1 MFIVTFSNFSSISWL
16 PDLLG
21 EENLD
26 RYNYRLINPIAVGK
40 CHETLK
46 IEAGIETWIHWS
58 GVYFV
63 VRSQQSQKHSDSS
76 IQALEN
82 ILMIQG
88 RGYAVLCCFSP
99 PFIYDLFVH
108 TSLQVIS
115 LDFILFILLSYVTV
129 YRWHFNWVFF
139 GYYFDQ
145 CPHYTCSKLLEKK
158 RFIRVT
164 MK

>member
-1 MFIVTFSNFSSISWL
+1 MFIVTFNNFSSISWL

-21 EENLD
+21 EESLN
-26 RYNYRLINPIAVGK
+26 RYNYRLINPLAVGK

-58 GVYFV
+58 GVCFV

-88 RGYAVLCCFSP
+88 RGYAVLCCFNP

-129 YRWHFNWVFF
+129 YRWHFICFF
-139 GYYFDQ
+139 LGTISINAPIILVVNY
-145 CPHYTCSKLLEKK
+145 
-158 RFIRVT
+158 
-164 MK
+164 

>member
-1 MFIVTFSNFSSISWL
+1 MKEQEKRVSKQFLFVKHFEGFFMFIVNFNNFSSISWL

-21 EENLD
+21 EESLD
-26 RYNYRLINPIAVGK
+26 RYNYRLINPLAVGK

-58 GVYFV
+58 GVCFV

-88 RGYAVLCCFSP
+88 RGYAVLCCFNP

-115 LDFILFILLSYVTV
+115 LDFI
-129 YRWHFNWVFF
+129 
-139 GYYFDQ
+139 
-145 CPHYTCSKLLEKK
+145 
-158 RFIRVT
+158 
-164 MK
+164 